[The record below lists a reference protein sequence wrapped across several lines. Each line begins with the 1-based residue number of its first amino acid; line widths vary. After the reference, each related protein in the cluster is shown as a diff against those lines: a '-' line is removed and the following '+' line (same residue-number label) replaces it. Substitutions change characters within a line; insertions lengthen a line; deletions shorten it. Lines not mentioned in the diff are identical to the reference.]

1 MLSARLTET
10 KKALSSLAWLPNL
23 ALRVSVGFVF
33 FSGAVTKL
41 TDPDQLVA
49 TLRAGGIPLAGS
61 VAPVLA
67 TIELVGGA
75 ALVLG
80 LGTRVAALVL
90 AGVMGGALV
99 TTIIG
104 PLSDK
109 YPDPSTF
116 LSNFFYTPEW
126 LLILVL
132 GWMLCAGADRFSI
145 DALLRGRRSPR
156 TTQP

>member
-1 MLSARLTET
+1 MFSARLTET

-23 ALRVSVGFVF
+23 VLRGSVGYM
-33 FSGAVTKL
+33 SLRGAVTKL
-41 TDPDQLVA
+41 TAPDQLVA
-49 TLRAGGIPLAGS
+49 TLREGGIPLAGS

-67 TIELVGGA
+67 TVELVGGA
-75 ALVLG
+75 ALALG

-90 AGVMGGALV
+90 IGVMCGALA
-99 TTIIG
+99 TTIVG

-116 LSNFFYTPEW
+116 LSNLFYTPEW
-126 LLILVL
+126 LLTLLL
-132 GWMLCAGADRFSI
+132 GWILCVGAGRFSI
-145 DALLRGRRSPR
+145 DALLRRRHRPR